1 MTNPEETKQH
11 LYKIQDFL
19 FQYEGIEKHPEYNE
33 DQQVYL
39 RVLKLLAEEKGLDFI
54 SKEFSD
60 PDVSF
65 QSTLNRWNPILT
77 FLVTDALSELE
88 PDKKHKLFQKKL
100 TDMTGYEFRKY
111 LGYLQDEK
119 LLNRQL

>member
-1 MTNPEETKQH
+1 MYNPEATMQS

-19 FQYEGIEKHPEYNE
+19 FQYEGIGKRAEYDEN
-33 DQQVYL
+33 QQVYL

-54 SKEFSD
+54 SKEFND
-60 PDVSF
+60 PEVPF
-65 QSTLNRWNPILT
+65 ENTLHRWNPILT

-100 TDMTGYEFRKY
+100 TDMTGYEFRKF
-111 LGYLQDEK
+111 LGYLKDEN
-119 LLNRQL
+119 LLKS